1 MRQLVGVQVPP
12 LAIAP
17 SIPPCTAVS
26 APTSRDSRLDL
37 RLSSSGSKFIAMLSR
52 PASGPIQIFAPD
64 RGLVPGFSHRASR
77 PSGTF
82 AAEESSGGRPQGG
95 GGFTRSPR
103 RRAPAARG
111 ACFKTRP
118 NYGQQF
124 RGQRAG
130 GRAPLN
136 SRASPLKRAKSTLTC

>member
-17 SIPPCTAVS
+17 FIPPCTAVS

-64 RGLVPGFSHRASR
+64 RGLVPGSSHRALR

-95 GGFTRSPR
+95 GGTWSPR

-118 NYGQQF
+118 NS
-124 RGQRAG
+124 GQRTVPG
-130 GRAPLN
+130 PK
-136 SRASPLKRAKSTLTC
+136 SRRPCTPQFPG

>member
-17 SIPPCTAVS
+17 FIPPCTAVS

-64 RGLVPGFSHRASR
+64 RGLVPGSSHRALR

-95 GGFTRSPR
+95 GPG
-103 RRAPAARG
+103 APAGEPLPHAEHVSRRG
-111 ACFKTRP
+111 QTPA
-118 NYGQQF
+118 NGQF
-124 RGQRAG
+124 RGQKAG

-136 SRASPLKRAKSTLTC
+136 SIPGLAP